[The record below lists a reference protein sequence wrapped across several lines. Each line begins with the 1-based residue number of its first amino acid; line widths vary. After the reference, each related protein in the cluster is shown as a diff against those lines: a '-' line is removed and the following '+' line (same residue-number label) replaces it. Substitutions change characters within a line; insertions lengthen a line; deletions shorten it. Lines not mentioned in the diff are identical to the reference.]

1 MMLLITRQQEIQRLV
16 QYVNLKLEK
25 IIMVLLVKPIM
36 YNNRV
41 RQNW

>member
-25 IIMVLLVKPIM
+25 IIMVLLVKPMM